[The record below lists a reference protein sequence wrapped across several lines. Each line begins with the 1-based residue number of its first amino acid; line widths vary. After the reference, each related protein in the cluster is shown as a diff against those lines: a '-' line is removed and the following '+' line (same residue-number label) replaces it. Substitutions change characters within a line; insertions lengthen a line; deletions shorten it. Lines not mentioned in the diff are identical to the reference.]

1 MSMNKQTTLRQSI
14 CATALAGMFL
24 LAGGCSSLGQM
35 GGIFDALSGGAGE
48 ALSLD
53 KIVAGLKQALE
64 VGTRNTVA
72 STSKAGGY
80 AKNPLIRIPMPEKL
94 QKMGSALR
102 GVGMGEYVDKFEA
115 KMNQSAEL
123 AAREA
128 APVFFDAIKD
138 MSFADAKA
146 ILQGEP
152 TAATDYF
159 RGKTS
164 ATLKARYQP
173 IVTEQMES
181 LGTVKLYNDLE
192 TKYNKI
198 PFVPKTTMSAEDYV
212 TDQALNGLFTV
223 LAQEERKIRENPA
236 ARTTELL
243 RSVFGGQK

>member
-1 MSMNKQTTLRQSI
+1 MNGKTTLRQGIYASM
-14 CATALAGMFL
+14 LAGMLL
-24 LAGGCSSLGQM
+24 LAGGCANLGQV
-35 GGIFDALSGGAGE
+35 GDILNALSAGTGE

-53 KIVAGLKQALE
+53 KIIAGLKEALE

-94 QKMGSALR
+94 QKMASTLR
-102 GVGMGEYVDKFEA
+102 KVGMGSYVDRFEA

-128 APVFFDAIKD
+128 APVFFSAIKD

-146 ILQGEP
+146 ILQGES

-164 ATLKARYQP
+164 TVLKARYQP
-173 IVTEQMES
+173 IVTKQMEG
-181 LGTVKLYNDLE
+181 LGAVKLYNDLE
-192 TKYNKI
+192 TKYNKL

-212 TDQALNGLFTV
+212 TDQALKGLFTV
-223 LAQEERKIRENPA
+223 LAQEEQKIRENPA